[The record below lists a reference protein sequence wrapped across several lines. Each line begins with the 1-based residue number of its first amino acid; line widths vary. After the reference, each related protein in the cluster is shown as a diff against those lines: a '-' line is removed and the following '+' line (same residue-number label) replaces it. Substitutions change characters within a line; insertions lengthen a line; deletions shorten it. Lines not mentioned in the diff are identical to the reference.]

1 MLYNRNFKIKIVFLH
16 YQVNNL
22 TKSQWNLY
30 NSTNY
35 KYTKKMIQSMTG
47 FGKATCEY
55 GNKKIVVEIK
65 SLNSKQLDVSTRIS
79 GLYREKDI
87 EIRNELSQKLER
99 GKIDFSLYVDNS
111 GKESVTQINQS
122 VVESYYQQIKTLS
135 DKIGIEVPGNWF
147 EVLLRLPDTMKT
159 EIVELDENE
168 WIEIRKTM
176 EIAIEQF
183 TAFRVQEGKSL
194 EAVFNNKIAHI
205 SQLLDEVAPFEAER
219 VEKIKARLEENLQAL
234 SDKIDYD
241 KNRLEQEL
249 IFYIEKLDVNEE
261 KVRLR
266 NHLEYFMETMQHEK
280 SPGKK
285 LGFIAQE
292 IGREVNT
299 LGSKSNNSEMQKIV
313 VLMKDDLEQ
322 IKEQVLNV
330 L

>member
-1 MLYNRNFKIKIVFLH
+1 
-16 YQVNNL
+16 
-22 TKSQWNLY
+22 
-30 NSTNY
+30 
-35 KYTKKMIQSMTG
+35 MIQSMTG

-55 GNKKIVVEIK
+55 GNKKIVVEVK
-65 SLNSKQLDVSTRIS
+65 SLNSKQLDISTRIS

-87 EIRNELSQKLER
+87 EIRNILSQQLER
-99 GKIDFSLYVDNS
+99 GKIDFSLYIDNS
-111 GKESVTQINQS
+111 GKESVSQINQA
-122 VVESYYQQIKTLS
+122 VLEAYYQQICQLS
-135 DKIGIEVPGNWF
+135 ANLGIDVPTNWF
-147 EVLLRLPDTMKT
+147 EVLLRLPDALKT
-159 EIVELDENE
+159 ETIEMDENE
-168 WIEIRKTM
+168 WAEILK
-176 EIAIEQF
+176 AINEAIQQMQN
-183 TAFRVQEGKSL
+183 FRTQEGKSL
-194 EAVFNNKIAHI
+194 ENVFNTKIARTGE
-205 SQLLDEVAPFEAER
+205 LLDQVVPFEAER
-219 VEKIKARLEENLQAL
+219 IERIKARLEENLQNI

-266 NHLEYFMETMQHEK
+266 THLNYFVETMQHEK

-299 LGSKSNNSEMQKIV
+299 LGSKSNHSEMQKIV
-313 VLMKDDLEQ
+313 VLMKDELEQ

>member
-1 MLYNRNFKIKIVFLH
+1 
-16 YQVNNL
+16 
-22 TKSQWNLY
+22 
-30 NSTNY
+30 
-35 KYTKKMIQSMTG
+35 MTG
-47 FGKATCEY
+47 FGKATCEF

-65 SLNSKQLDVSTRIS
+65 SLNSKQLDVSTRVS

-99 GKIDFSLYVDNS
+99 GKIDLALYVDNS

-122 VVESYYQQIKTLS
+122 VIESYYQQIKTLS
-135 DKIGIEVPGNWF
+135 QNIGIEVPSNWF

-159 EIVELDENE
+159 EMVELDDNE
-168 WIEIRKTM
+168 WVEIRKAIAM
-176 EIAIEQF
+176 AIEQLSN
-183 TAFRVQEGKSL
+183 FRTQEGKSL
-194 EAVFNNKIAHI
+194 EAVFVNKIQHI
-205 SQLLDEVAPFEAER
+205 SQLLEDIAPFETER
-219 VEKIKARLEENLQAL
+219 IEKIKTRLEENLASL
-234 SDKIDYD
+234 SEKIDYD

-261 KVRLR
+261 KVRLS
-266 NHLEYFMETMQHEK
+266 NHLSYFIETMRNEQ

-292 IGREVNT
+292 IGREINT

-313 VLMKDDLEQ
+313 VIMKDDLEQ

>member
-1 MLYNRNFKIKIVFLH
+1 
-16 YQVNNL
+16 
-22 TKSQWNLY
+22 
-30 NSTNY
+30 
-35 KYTKKMIQSMTG
+35 MIQSMTG

-55 GNKKIVVEIK
+55 NNKKIVVEVK

-87 EIRNELSQKLER
+87 EIRNEISQQLER
-99 GKIDFSLYVDNS
+99 GKIDFVLYIDNS
-111 GKESVTQINQS
+111 GKESVSTFNQT
-122 VVESYYQQIKTLS
+122 VIESYCNQIVQMS
-135 DKIGIEVPGNWF
+135 ENMGISVPENWF
-147 EVLLRLPDTMKT
+147 EVLLRLPDAMKT
-159 EIVELDENE
+159 ETAELDENE
-168 WIEIRKTM
+168 WLEIRKAM
-176 EIAIEQF
+176 RQAIEQLI
-183 TAFRVQEGKSL
+183 AFRIQEGKSL
-194 EAVFNNKIAHI
+194 ENVFKTKIARI
-205 SQLLDEVAPFEAER
+205 DQLLYEIEPFEQER
-219 VEKIKARLEENLQAL
+219 VEKIKARLDENLQNI

-266 NHLEYFMETMQHEK
+266 THLNYFIETMQHEK

-299 LGSKSNNSEMQKIV
+299 LGSKSNHSEMQKIV
-313 VLMKDDLEQ
+313 VLMKDELEQ

>member
-1 MLYNRNFKIKIVFLH
+1 
-16 YQVNNL
+16 
-22 TKSQWNLY
+22 
-30 NSTNY
+30 
-35 KYTKKMIQSMTG
+35 MIQSMTG

-55 GNKKIVVEIK
+55 GNKKIVVEVK

-99 GKIDFSLYVDNS
+99 GKIDLSLYVDNS

-122 VVESYYQQIKTLS
+122 VIESYYQQIKTLA
-135 DKIGIEVPGNWF
+135 DNIGVDMPTNWF
-147 EVLLRLPDTMKT
+147 DILLRLPDTMKT
-159 EIVELDENE
+159 ETVELDENE
-168 WIEIRKTM
+168 WLEIKKTIGM
-176 EIAIEQF
+176 GIDQLTE
-183 TAFRVQEGKSL
+183 FRIQEGKSL
-194 EAVFNNKIAHI
+194 EAVFANKIAHI
-205 SQLLDEVAPFEAER
+205 GELLEETAPFEAER
-219 VEKIKARLEENLQAL
+219 VEKIKARLEENLKAL

-266 NHLEYFMETMQHEK
+266 NHLDYFIETMQHEK

-292 IGREVNT
+292 IGREINT
-299 LGSKSNNSEMQKIV
+299 LGSKANNSDMQKIV

>member
-1 MLYNRNFKIKIVFLH
+1 
-16 YQVNNL
+16 
-22 TKSQWNLY
+22 
-30 NSTNY
+30 
-35 KYTKKMIQSMTG
+35 MTG

-55 GNKKIVVEIK
+55 GNKKIVVEVK

-99 GKIDFSLYVDNS
+99 GKIDLSLYVDNS

-122 VVESYYQQIKTLS
+122 VVESYYEQIKALS
-135 DKIGIEVPGNWF
+135 FNLGIEVPANWF
-147 EVLLRLPDTMKT
+147 DVLLRLPDTMKT
-159 EIVELDENE
+159 ETVEMDENE
-168 WIEIRKTM
+168 WLEIKKAVGL
-176 EIAIEQF
+176 AIDQLIS
-183 TAFRVQEGKSL
+183 FRIQEGKSL
-194 EAVFNNKIAHI
+194 ETVFNDKIARI
-205 SQLLDEVAPFEAER
+205 GQLLDDTAPFEQER

-266 NHLEYFMETMQHEK
+266 NHLNYFVETMQHEK

-299 LGSKSNNSEMQKIV
+299 LGSKSNQSEMQKIV
-313 VLMKDDLEQ
+313 VLMKDELEQ

>member
-1 MLYNRNFKIKIVFLH
+1 
-16 YQVNNL
+16 
-22 TKSQWNLY
+22 
-30 NSTNY
+30 
-35 KYTKKMIQSMTG
+35 MIQSMTG

-99 GKIDFSLYVDNS
+99 GKIDLSLYVDNS

-122 VVESYYQQIKTLS
+122 VLEAYYEQIKTLS
-135 DKIGIEVPGNWF
+135 VNLGIEVPSNWF
-147 EVLLRLPDTMKT
+147 EILLRLPETMKT
-159 EIVELDENE
+159 ETVEMDDNE
-168 WIEIRKTM
+168 WIEIKKA
-176 EIAIEQF
+176 IALAIEQL
-183 TAFRVQEGKSL
+183 TEFRIQEGKSL
-194 EAVFNNKIAHI
+194 EGVFNAKIAHI
-205 SQLLDEVAPFEAER
+205 GQLLVETAPYEMER
-219 VEKIKARLEENLQAL
+219 VEKIKGRLEENLQAL

-266 NHLEYFMETMQHEK
+266 NHLDYFIETMQHEK

-292 IGREVNT
+292 IGREINT
-299 LGSKSNNSEMQKIV
+299 LGSKSNQSEMQKIV

>member
-1 MLYNRNFKIKIVFLH
+1 
-16 YQVNNL
+16 
-22 TKSQWNLY
+22 
-30 NSTNY
+30 
-35 KYTKKMIQSMTG
+35 MIQSMTG

-99 GKIDFSLYVDNS
+99 GKIDLSLYVDNS

-122 VVESYYQQIKTLS
+122 VLEAYYEQIRTLS
-135 DKIGIEVPGNWF
+135 VNLGIEVPSNWF

-159 EIVELDENE
+159 ETVEMDDNE
-168 WIEIRKTM
+168 WVEIKKA
-176 EIAIEQF
+176 IVLAIEQL
-183 TAFRVQEGKSL
+183 TEFRIQEGKSL
-194 EAVFNNKIAHI
+194 EGVFNAKIAHI
-205 SQLLDEVAPFEAER
+205 GQLLEETAPYEMER

-266 NHLEYFMETMQHEK
+266 NHLDYFIETMQHEK

-292 IGREVNT
+292 IGREINT
-299 LGSKSNNSEMQKIV
+299 LGSKSNQSEMQKIV

>member
-1 MLYNRNFKIKIVFLH
+1 
-16 YQVNNL
+16 
-22 TKSQWNLY
+22 
-30 NSTNY
+30 
-35 KYTKKMIQSMTG
+35 MTG

-65 SLNSKQLDVSTRIS
+65 SLNSKQLDISTRIS
-79 GLYREKDI
+79 GLYREKEI

-99 GKIDFSLYVDNS
+99 GKIDLSLYVDNS
-111 GKESVTQINQS
+111 GKESVTRINQT
-122 VVESYYQQIKTLS
+122 VVESYYEQIKALS
-135 DKIGIEVPGNWF
+135 FNLGIEVPANWF
-147 EVLLRLPDTMKT
+147 EVLFRLPDTMKT
-159 EIVELDENE
+159 ETVEMDDNE
-168 WIEIRKTM
+168 WVEIKKGIASAINQLIE
-176 EIAIEQF
+176 
-183 TAFRVQEGKSL
+183 FRIQEGKSL
-194 EAVFNNKIAHI
+194 EAVFNFKIAHI
-205 SQLLDEVAPFEAER
+205 GQLLADTAPFEQER
-219 VEKIKARLEENLQAL
+219 IEKIKTRLEENLQSL

-266 NHLEYFMETMQHEK
+266 NHLNYFLETMQNEN

-292 IGREVNT
+292 IGREINT
-299 LGSKSNNSEMQKIV
+299 LGSKSNQSEMQKIV

>member
-1 MLYNRNFKIKIVFLH
+1 
-16 YQVNNL
+16 
-22 TKSQWNLY
+22 
-30 NSTNY
+30 
-35 KYTKKMIQSMTG
+35 MIQSMTG

-99 GKIDFSLYVDNS
+99 GKIDLSLYVDNS

-122 VVESYYQQIKTLS
+122 VLVAYYEQIRTLS
-135 DKIGIEVPGNWF
+135 VNLGIEVPSNWF

-159 EIVELDENE
+159 ETVEMDDNE
-168 WIEIRKTM
+168 WVEIKKA
-176 EIAIEQF
+176 IVLAIEQL
-183 TAFRVQEGKSL
+183 TEFRIQEGKSL
-194 EAVFNNKIAHI
+194 EGVFNTKIAHI
-205 SQLLDEVAPFEAER
+205 GQLLEETAPYEMER

-266 NHLEYFMETMQHEK
+266 NHLDYFIETMQHEK

-292 IGREVNT
+292 IGREINT
-299 LGSKSNNSEMQKIV
+299 LGSKSNQSEMQKIV

>member
-1 MLYNRNFKIKIVFLH
+1 
-16 YQVNNL
+16 
-22 TKSQWNLY
+22 
-30 NSTNY
+30 
-35 KYTKKMIQSMTG
+35 MIQSMTG
-47 FGKATCEY
+47 FGKASCEY

-99 GKIDFSLYVDNS
+99 GKIDLSLYVDNS

-122 VVESYYQQIKTLS
+122 VLEAYYEQIRTLS
-135 DKIGIEVPGNWF
+135 LNLGIEVPTNWF

-159 EIVELDENE
+159 ETVEMDDNE
-168 WIEIRKTM
+168 WVEIKKT
-176 EIAIEQF
+176 IALAIEQL
-183 TAFRVQEGKSL
+183 TEFRIQEGKSL
-194 EAVFNNKIAHI
+194 EGVFNAKIAHI
-205 SQLLDEVAPFEAER
+205 GQLLEETAPYEMER
-219 VEKIKARLEENLQAL
+219 VDKIKARLEENLMAL

-266 NHLEYFMETMQHEK
+266 NHLDYFMETMQHEK

-292 IGREVNT
+292 IGREINT
-299 LGSKSNNSEMQKIV
+299 LGSKSNQSEMQKIV

>member
-1 MLYNRNFKIKIVFLH
+1 
-16 YQVNNL
+16 
-22 TKSQWNLY
+22 
-30 NSTNY
+30 
-35 KYTKKMIQSMTG
+35 MTG
-47 FGKATCEY
+47 FGKATCEF

-99 GKIDFSLYVDNS
+99 GKIDLALYVDNS

-122 VVESYYQQIKTLS
+122 VIESYYQQIRTLS
-135 DKIGIEVPGNWF
+135 HNIGIEVPSNWF

-159 EIVELDENE
+159 EMVELDDNE
-168 WIEIRKTM
+168 WIEIRKA
-176 EIAIEQF
+176 IALAIEQLSD
-183 TAFRVQEGKSL
+183 FRTQEGKSL
-194 EAVFNNKIAHI
+194 EAVFINKIQHI
-205 SQLLDEVAPFEAER
+205 SQLLEDIAPFETER
-219 VEKIKARLEENLQAL
+219 IEKIKTRLDENLAAL
-234 SDKIDYD
+234 SEKIDYD

-266 NHLEYFMETMQHEK
+266 NHLTYFIETMEKEK

-292 IGREVNT
+292 IGREINT

-313 VLMKDDLEQ
+313 VIMKDDLEQ

>member
-1 MLYNRNFKIKIVFLH
+1 MSTFVITFLKIQI
-16 YQVNNL
+16 
-22 TKSQWNLY
+22 
-30 NSTNY
+30 
-35 KYTKKMIQSMTG
+35 KKLNIMVQSMTG
-47 FGKATCEY
+47 YGKATCEY

-99 GKIDFSLYVDNS
+99 GKVDFSLYVDNS
-111 GKESVTQINQS
+111 GKESVSQINSS
-122 VVESYYQQIKTLS
+122 VVEAYYLQIKTIA
-135 DKIGIEVPGNWF
+135 DNIGIEVPANWF

-159 EIVELDENE
+159 ETIELDENE
-168 WIEIRKTM
+168 WLEIKKIIN
-176 EIAIEQF
+176 IAIGQLTE
-183 TAFRVQEGKSL
+183 FRIQEGKSL
-194 EAVFNNKIAHI
+194 ENVFVNKISHI
-205 SQLLDEVAPFEAER
+205 AELLEQVAPYEQER
-219 VEKIKARLEENLQAL
+219 VEKIKARLEENLLAL

-241 KNRLEQEL
+241 KNRVEQEL
-249 IFYIEKLDVNEE
+249 VFYIEKLDVNEE
-261 KVRLR
+261 KVRLK
-266 NHLEYFMETMQHEK
+266 NHLDYFIETMQHEK

-299 LGSKSNNSEMQKIV
+299 LGSKSNHSEMQKIV